1 MKNMRVYTVDY
12 SLYSFKAED
21 EFGDYYKGKHRN
33 GWTNVYGY
41 RCHHY
46 WCTDGKNHDIA
57 EHIAKWEYFNG
68 KIPEGLE
75 IDHIKTVKN
84 GGTNKLSNLR
94 IGTHKDNMN
103 NTETKENISRST
115 KNHPLLSKQVHQ
127 FTLDGELIGVYPSTS
142 EAARQTGFHQWAI
155 SACCNGGFFS
165 KNRNKWVNMKK
176 YKGYIWKYPL

>member
-1 MKNMRVYTVDY
+1 MRIYMVDY

-21 EFGDYYKGKHRN
+21 DFGDYYKGKYRE
-33 GWTNVYGY
+33 GWTDVYGY

-46 WCTDGKNHDIA
+46 WCTDGKQHTLS

-68 KIPEGLE
+68 KIPTGLE

-94 IGTHKDNMN
+94 IGTHKSNMN
-103 NTETKENISRST
+103 NEETKENISCVM
-115 KNHPLLSKQVHQ
+115 KNHKSLSKQVHQ
-127 FTLDGELIGVYPSTS
+127 FTLDGELIGMYQSTQ
-142 EAARQTGFHQWAI
+142 EAARQTGFYQWAI

-165 KNRNKWVNMKK
+165 KKRNKWVNTTK